1 MATGARYFVPF
12 RRRKEGKTDYY
23 RRAKLVVSDRP
34 RMVVRKTNRQVI
46 VQLVSAAIEGDQT
59 LVMASSSE
67 LQGYGFTGSISSTP
81 AAYLTGMLFAVRAL
95 NADHQ
100 RAILDIGLHR
110 ATPGSRVFAALKGA
124 VIAGLDV
131 PHGEEVLPDDSRVK
145 GEHIAGYA
153 PERAGNIVQN
163 VEATIDAIMKE
174 LR

>member
-153 PERAGNIVQN
+153 PERAGNLVQN
-163 VEATIDAIMKE
+163 VEETIDAILKE

>member
-23 RRAKLVVSDRP
+23 RRAKLVVSDLS
-34 RMVVRKTNRQVI
+34 RMVVRKTNKQVTI
-46 VQLVSAAIEGDQT
+46 QLVSAAIEGDKT
-59 LVMASSSE
+59 LVAASSGE
-67 LQGYGFTGSISSTP
+67 LQGYGFTGSTSGTP

-95 NADHQ
+95 NANYES
-100 RAILDIGLHR
+100 AILDIGLHR

-124 VIAGLDV
+124 VTAGLDI

-153 PERAGNIVQN
+153 PERAGNLVQN
-163 VEATIDAIMKE
+163 VEETIDAIMKE

>member
-46 VQLVSAAIEGDQT
+46 IQLVSAAIEGDRT
-59 LVMASSSE
+59 LVAASSGE
-67 LQGYGFTGSISSTP
+67 LRGYGFTGSMSGTP
-81 AAYLTGMLFAVRAL
+81 AAYLTGMLFAVKAL
-95 NADHQ
+95 NAEYQ
-100 RAILDIGLHR
+100 RAVLDIGLHR

-124 VIAGLDV
+124 VTAGLDV
-131 PHGEEVLPDDSRVK
+131 PHGAEVLPDDSRVK
-145 GEHIAGYA
+145 GVHIAEYA
-153 PERAGNIVQN
+153 PERAGNLVQN
-163 VEATIDAIMKE
+163 VEETIDSIMKE

>member
-46 VQLVSAAIEGDQT
+46 IQLVSAAMEGDRT
-59 LVMASSSE
+59 LITASSGE
-67 LQGYGFTGSISSTP
+67 LPGYGYSGSLANTP
-81 AAYLTGMLFAVRAL
+81 AAYLTGMLFAVKALGAEYERAV
-95 NADHQ
+95 
-100 RAILDIGLHR
+100 LDIGLNR

-124 VIAGLDV
+124 VTAGFDV
-131 PHGEEVLPDDSRVK
+131 PYGEEVLPDDSRVK
-145 GEHIAGYA
+145 GEHIAVYT
-153 PERAGNIVQN
+153 PDRSGNLVRN
-163 VEATIDAIMKE
+163 VEETIDAIMKE